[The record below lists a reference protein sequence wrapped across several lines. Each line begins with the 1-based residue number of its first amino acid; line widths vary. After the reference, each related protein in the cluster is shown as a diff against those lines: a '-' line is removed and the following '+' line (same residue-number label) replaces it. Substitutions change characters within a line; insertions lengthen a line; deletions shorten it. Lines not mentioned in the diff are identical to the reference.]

1 MIIFFLKKDK
11 ILPYLCSKRN
21 VMIKSMT
28 GYGKAEQIY
37 LTKRIVV
44 EVKTLNSKQLD
55 LSVKMPQE
63 IRSQELE
70 YRNMVAATLQRGK
83 VDVMISITD
92 TNVEQNTHIEK
103 EVIASYLKQIK
114 EISEE
119 YNIPQPVDLAMLLF
133 KMPGIFVTPE
143 QEYDED
149 FFEKIKETLQ
159 TALNITDSFRRKEG
173 EVLKQDLL
181 KRKDLIM
188 QYLNEVIPFETNRH
202 DNIKNKLIKN
212 LTELTQ
218 SGKYDENRFEQELI
232 FYLEKLDIT
241 EEKVRL
247 EKHCSYYEETIDEEG
262 AGKKLGFIAQEMG
275 REINT
280 LGSKANDADIQR
292 LVVKMKDELEK
303 IKEQL
308 FNIL

>member
-1 MIIFFLKKDK
+1 MAKENI
-11 ILPYLCSKRN
+11 
-21 VMIKSMT
+21 MIKSMT

-55 LSVKMPQE
+55 LSLKMPQE
-63 IRSQELE
+63 LRPQELD
-70 YRNMVAATLQRGK
+70 YRNEIANILQRGK
-83 VDVMISITD
+83 IDVSISVTD

-114 EISEE
+114 EISDE
-119 YNIPQPVDLAMLLF
+119 YNIPASADLAMLLF

-143 QEYDED
+143 QEYDET
-149 FFEKIKETLQ
+149 FIEKVKETLLE
-159 TALNITDSFRRKEG
+159 ALRITDDFRRQEG
-173 EVLKQDLL
+173 EILKIDLL
-181 KRKDLIM
+181 KRKNLILE
-188 QYLNEVIPFETNRH
+188 YLGEVVPFENNRH
-202 DNIKNKLIKN
+202 ENIKNKLIKN

-247 EKHCSYYEETIDEEG
+247 EKHCSYFDDTIDEEG
-262 AGKKLGFIAQEMG
+262 AGKKLGFISQEMG

>member
-1 MIIFFLKKDK
+1 
-11 ILPYLCSKRN
+11 
-21 VMIKSMT
+21 MIKSMT

-55 LSVKMPQE
+55 LSVKLPQE

-70 YRNMVAATLQRGK
+70 YRNMVANTLQRGK

-103 EVIASYLKQIK
+103 EVIASYLKQVK

-119 YNIPQPVDLAMLLF
+119 DNIPQSSDLAMLLF

-143 QEYDED
+143 QQYDET

-159 TALNITDSFRRKEG
+159 SALDMTDSFRRQEG
-173 EVLKQDLL
+173 EILKQDLM

-188 QYLNEVIPFETNRH
+188 QYLNEVTPYENNRH
-202 DNIKNKLIKN
+202 DNIKNKLVKN

-247 EKHCSYYEETIDEEG
+247 AKHCSYYEETIDEEG

>member
-1 MIIFFLKKDK
+1 
-11 ILPYLCSKRN
+11 
-21 VMIKSMT
+21 MT
-28 GYGKAEQIY
+28 GSGKAEQIY

-55 LSVKMPQE
+55 LSVKLPQE

-70 YRNMVAATLQRGK
+70 YRNMVATTLQRGK

-103 EVIASYLKQIK
+103 EVIASYLKQVK

-119 YNIPQPVDLAMLLF
+119 YNIPQSSDLAMLLF

-143 QEYDED
+143 QQYDET

-159 TALNITDSFRRKEG
+159 AALDMTDSFRKQEG
-173 EVLKQDLL
+173 EILKQDLI

-188 QYLNEVIPFETNRH
+188 QYLNEVTPYENNRH
-202 DNIKNKLIKN
+202 DNIKNKLVKN

-247 EKHCSYYEETIDEEG
+247 AKHCSYYEDTIDEEG

>member
-1 MIIFFLKKDK
+1 
-11 ILPYLCSKRN
+11 
-21 VMIKSMT
+21 MT

-55 LSVKMPQE
+55 LSLKMPQE
-63 IRSQELE
+63 LRPQELD
-70 YRNMVAATLQRGK
+70 YRNEIANILQRGK
-83 VDVMISITD
+83 IDVAISVTD

-119 YNIPQPVDLAMLLF
+119 YNIPASADLAMLLF

-143 QEYDED
+143 QEYDET
-149 FFEKIKETLQ
+149 FIEKVKETLVE
-159 TALNITDSFRRKEG
+159 ALRMTDDFRRQEG
-173 EVLKQDLL
+173 EILKIDLM
-181 KRKDLIM
+181 KRKNLILE
-188 QYLNEVIPFETNRH
+188 YLGEVVPFENNRH
-202 DNIKNKLIKN
+202 ENIKNKLIKN

-247 EKHCSYYEETIDEEG
+247 EKHCSYFDETIDEEG
-262 AGKKLGFIAQEMG
+262 AGKKLGFISQEMG

>member
-1 MIIFFLKKDK
+1 
-11 ILPYLCSKRN
+11 
-21 VMIKSMT
+21 MT

-37 LTKRIVV
+37 LTKKIVV
-44 EVKTLNSKQLD
+44 EIKTLNSKQLD
-55 LSVKMPQE
+55 LSVKLPQE
-63 IRSQELE
+63 IRPQELE
-70 YRNMVAATLQRGK
+70 YRNIISTTLQRGK
-83 VDVMISITD
+83 IDVSISITD
-92 TNVEQNTHIEK
+92 ANEEQNTHIEK
-103 EVIASYLKQIK
+103 QVIASYLKQIK

-119 YNIPQPVDLAMLLF
+119 YNIPQSADLAMLLF

-143 QEYDED
+143 QQYDES
-149 FFEKIKETLQ
+149 FLEKVKETLHL
-159 TALNITDSFRRKEG
+159 AINMTDDFRKKEG
-173 EVLKQDLL
+173 EVLKKDLM
-181 KRKDLIM
+181 KRKELIM
-188 QYLNEVIPFETNRH
+188 QYLGEVTPFEDNRH
-202 DNIKNKLIKN
+202 ENIKNRLIKN
-212 LTELTQ
+212 LTELTT
-218 SGKYDENRFEQELI
+218 SGQYDENRFEQELI

-247 EKHCSYYEETIDEEG
+247 EKHCSYFDETINEEG

>member
-1 MIIFFLKKDK
+1 
-11 ILPYLCSKRN
+11 
-21 VMIKSMT
+21 MT

-55 LSVKMPQE
+55 LSVKLPQE

-70 YRNMVAATLQRGK
+70 YRNMVATTLQRGK

-103 EVIASYLKQIK
+103 EVIASYLKQVK

-119 YNIPQPVDLAMLLF
+119 YNIPQSSDLAMLLF

-143 QEYDED
+143 QQYDET

-159 TALNITDSFRRKEG
+159 AALDMTDSFRRQEG
-173 EVLKQDLL
+173 EILKQDLM
-181 KRKDLIM
+181 KRKNLIM
-188 QYLNEVIPFETNRH
+188 QYLNEVTPYENNRH
-202 DNIKNKLIKN
+202 DNIKNKLVKN

-247 EKHCSYYEETIDEEG
+247 AKHCSYYEDTIDEEG

>member
-1 MIIFFLKKDK
+1 
-11 ILPYLCSKRN
+11 
-21 VMIKSMT
+21 MIKSMT

-55 LSVKMPQE
+55 LSIKMPQE
-63 IRSQELE
+63 LRPQELD
-70 YRNMVAATLQRGK
+70 YRNEVANVLQRGK
-83 VDVMISITD
+83 IDVSISVTD

-119 YNIPQPVDLAMLLF
+119 YNIPASADLAMLLF

-143 QEYDED
+143 QEYDET
-149 FFEKIKETLQ
+149 FIEKVKETLLE
-159 TALNITDSFRRKEG
+159 ALRMTDDFRRQEG
-173 EVLKQDLL
+173 EILKIDLL
-181 KRKDLIM
+181 KRKNLILE
-188 QYLNEVIPFETNRH
+188 YLGEVVPFENNRH
-202 DNIKNKLIKN
+202 ENIKNKLIKN
-212 LTELTQ
+212 LSELTQ

-247 EKHCSYYEETIDEEG
+247 EKHCSYFDETIDEEG
-262 AGKKLGFIAQEMG
+262 AGKKLGFISQEMG

>member
-1 MIIFFLKKDK
+1 
-11 ILPYLCSKRN
+11 
-21 VMIKSMT
+21 MT

-55 LSVKMPQE
+55 LSLKMPQE
-63 IRSQELE
+63 LRPQELD
-70 YRNMVAATLQRGK
+70 YRNEIANILQRGK
-83 VDVMISITD
+83 IDVAISVTD

-119 YNIPQPVDLAMLLF
+119 YNIPASADLAMLLF

-143 QEYDED
+143 QEYDET
-149 FFEKIKETLQ
+149 FIEKVKETLVE
-159 TALNITDSFRRKEG
+159 ALKMTDDFRRQEG
-173 EVLKQDLL
+173 EILKIDLM
-181 KRKDLIM
+181 KRKNLILE
-188 QYLNEVIPFETNRH
+188 YLGEVVPFENNRH
-202 DNIKNKLIKN
+202 ENIKNKLIKN

-247 EKHCSYYEETIDEEG
+247 EKHCSYFDETIDEEG
-262 AGKKLGFIAQEMG
+262 AGKKLGFISQEMG

>member
-1 MIIFFLKKDK
+1 
-11 ILPYLCSKRN
+11 
-21 VMIKSMT
+21 MIKSMT

-55 LSVKMPQE
+55 LSVKLPQE

-70 YRNMVAATLQRGK
+70 YRNMVATTLQRGK

-103 EVIASYLKQIK
+103 EVIASYLKQVK

-119 YNIPQPVDLAMLLF
+119 YNIPQSSDLAMLLF

-143 QEYDED
+143 QQYDET

-159 TALNITDSFRRKEG
+159 DALDMTDSFRRQEG
-173 EVLKQDLL
+173 EILKQDLM
-181 KRKDLIM
+181 KRKNLIM
-188 QYLNEVIPFETNRH
+188 QYLNEVTPYENNRH
-202 DNIKNKLIKN
+202 DNIKNKLVKN

-247 EKHCSYYEETIDEEG
+247 AKHCSYYEDTIDEEG

>member
-1 MIIFFLKKDK
+1 MAKENI
-11 ILPYLCSKRN
+11 
-21 VMIKSMT
+21 MIKSMT

-55 LSVKMPQE
+55 LSLKMPQE
-63 IRSQELE
+63 LRPQELD
-70 YRNMVAATLQRGK
+70 YRNEIANILQRGK
-83 VDVMISITD
+83 IDVSISVTD

-119 YNIPQPVDLAMLLF
+119 YNIPASADLAMLLF

-143 QEYDED
+143 QEYDET
-149 FFEKIKETLQ
+149 FIEKVKETLLE
-159 TALNITDSFRRKEG
+159 ALRMTDDFRRQEG
-173 EVLKQDLL
+173 EILKIDLL
-181 KRKDLIM
+181 KRKNLILE
-188 QYLNEVIPFETNRH
+188 YLGEVIPFENNRH
-202 DNIKNKLIKN
+202 ENIKNKLIKN

-247 EKHCSYYEETIDEEG
+247 EKHCSYFDETIDEEG
-262 AGKKLGFIAQEMG
+262 AGKKLGFISQEMG

>member
-1 MIIFFLKKDK
+1 
-11 ILPYLCSKRN
+11 
-21 VMIKSMT
+21 MT

-55 LSVKMPQE
+55 LSLKLPQE
-63 IRSQELE
+63 LRPQELD
-70 YRNMVAATLQRGK
+70 YRNEIANILQRGK
-83 VDVMISITD
+83 IDVSISVTD

-103 EVIASYLKQIK
+103 EVIASYIKQIK

-119 YNIPQPVDLAMLLF
+119 YNIPQSADLAMLLF

-143 QEYDED
+143 QQYDEE

-159 TALNITDSFRRKEG
+159 AALDMTDNFRRNEG
-173 EVLKQDLL
+173 EVLRQDLI

-188 QYLNEVIPFETNRH
+188 QYLNEVTPFETNRH
-202 DNIKNKLIKN
+202 ENIKNKLIKN

-218 SGKYDENRFEQELI
+218 SGKYDENRLEQELI

-247 EKHCSYYEETIDEEG
+247 AKHCSYYEETIDEEG

>member
-1 MIIFFLKKDK
+1 MI
-11 ILPYLCSKRN
+11 YLCSKRKI
-21 VMIKSMT
+21 MIKSMT

-55 LSVKMPQE
+55 LSLKMPQE
-63 IRSQELE
+63 LRPQELD
-70 YRNMVAATLQRGK
+70 YRNEIANILQRGK
-83 VDVMISITD
+83 IDVAISVTD

-119 YNIPQPVDLAMLLF
+119 YNIPASSDLAMILF

-143 QEYDED
+143 QEYDET
-149 FFEKIKETLQ
+149 FIEKVKETLLE
-159 TALNITDSFRRKEG
+159 ALRITDDFRRQEG
-173 EVLKQDLL
+173 EILKVDLL
-181 KRKDLIM
+181 KRKNLILE
-188 QYLNEVIPFETNRH
+188 YLGEVIPFENNRH
-202 DNIKNKLIKN
+202 ENIKNKLVKN

-247 EKHCSYYEETIDEEG
+247 EKHCSYFDETIDEEG
-262 AGKKLGFIAQEMG
+262 AGKKLGFISQEMG

>member
-1 MIIFFLKKDK
+1 
-11 ILPYLCSKRN
+11 
-21 VMIKSMT
+21 MT

-55 LSVKMPQE
+55 LSLKLPQE
-63 IRSQELE
+63 LRPQELD
-70 YRNMVAATLQRGK
+70 YRNEIANILQRGK
-83 VDVMISITD
+83 IDVSISVTD

-103 EVIASYLKQIK
+103 EVIASYIKQIK

-119 YNIPQPVDLAMLLF
+119 YNIPASSDLAMLLF

-143 QEYDED
+143 QEYDEN
-149 FFEKIKETLQ
+149 FIEKVKETLLE
-159 TALNITDSFRRKEG
+159 ALRITDEFRRQEG
-173 EVLKQDLL
+173 DILKIDLL
-181 KRKDLIM
+181 KRKNLILE
-188 QYLNEVIPFETNRH
+188 YLGEVTPFETNRH
-202 DNIKNKLIKN
+202 ENIKNKLIKN

-247 EKHCSYYEETIDEEG
+247 AKHCSYFDETIDEEG
-262 AGKKLGFIAQEMG
+262 AGKKLGFISQEMG

>member
-1 MIIFFLKKDK
+1 MQNKK
-11 ILPYLCSKRN
+11 N
-21 VMIKSMT
+21 MIKSMT

-55 LSVKMPQE
+55 LSVKLPQE

-70 YRNMVAATLQRGK
+70 YRNMVANTLQRGK
-83 VDVMISITD
+83 VDVMISISD

-103 EVIASYLKQIK
+103 EVIASYLKQVK

-119 YNIPQPVDLAMLLF
+119 YNIPQSADLAMLLF

-143 QEYDED
+143 QQYDEN

-159 TALNITDSFRRKEG
+159 SALDMTDTFRKKEG
-173 EVLKQDLL
+173 EVLRQDLI
-181 KRKDLIM
+181 KRKDLIV
-188 QYLNEVIPFETNRH
+188 QYLNEVAPFEGARH
-202 DNIKNKLIKN
+202 ENIKNKLMKN

-218 SGKYDENRFEQELI
+218 SGKYDENRLEQELI

-247 EKHCSYYEETIDEEG
+247 AKHCSYYEETIDEEG

>member
-1 MIIFFLKKDK
+1 
-11 ILPYLCSKRN
+11 
-21 VMIKSMT
+21 MIKSMT

-55 LSVKMPQE
+55 LSMKLPQE
-63 IRSQELE
+63 LRPQELDF
-70 YRNMVAATLQRGK
+70 RNEVASVLQRGK
-83 VDVMISITD
+83 IDVSISVTD

-103 EVIASYLKQIK
+103 EVVASYLKQIK
-114 EISEE
+114 TISEE
-119 YNIPQPVDLAMLLF
+119 YGIPQSADLAMLLF

-143 QEYDED
+143 QSYDEP
-149 FFEKIKETLQ
+149 FVEKVKETLHS
-159 TALNITDSFRRKEG
+159 ALVMTDEFRKQEG
-173 EVLKQDLL
+173 VVLKEDLL
-181 KRKDLIM
+181 KRKNLIM
-188 QYLNEVIPFETNRH
+188 QYLEEVTPFENNRH
-202 DNIKNKLIKN
+202 ENIKNKLIKN

-218 SGKYDENRFEQELI
+218 SSKYDENRFEQELI

-247 EKHCSYYEETIDEEG
+247 AKHCSYFDETIDEDG
-262 AGKKLGFIAQEMG
+262 AGKKLGFISQEMG

-280 LGSKANDADIQR
+280 LGSKANDAEIQR
-292 LVVKMKDELEK
+292 IVVQMKDELEK

>member
-1 MIIFFLKKDK
+1 
-11 ILPYLCSKRN
+11 
-21 VMIKSMT
+21 MIKSMT

-55 LSVKMPQE
+55 LSLKMPQE
-63 IRSQELE
+63 LRPQELD
-70 YRNMVAATLQRGK
+70 YRNEIANILQRGK
-83 VDVMISITD
+83 IDVAISVTD

-119 YNIPQPVDLAMLLF
+119 YNIPASADLAMLLF

-143 QEYDED
+143 QEYDET
-149 FFEKIKETLQ
+149 FIEKVKETLVE
-159 TALNITDSFRRKEG
+159 ALRMTDDFRRQEG
-173 EVLKQDLL
+173 EILKIDLM
-181 KRKDLIM
+181 KRKNLILE
-188 QYLNEVIPFETNRH
+188 YLGEVIPFENNRH
-202 DNIKNKLIKN
+202 ENIKNKLIKN

-247 EKHCSYYEETIDEEG
+247 EKHCSYFDETIDEEG
-262 AGKKLGFIAQEMG
+262 AGKKLGFISQEMG

-292 LVVKMKDELEK
+292 IVVKMKDELEK

>member
-1 MIIFFLKKDK
+1 MAKENI
-11 ILPYLCSKRN
+11 
-21 VMIKSMT
+21 MIKSMT

-55 LSVKMPQE
+55 LSLKMPQE
-63 IRSQELE
+63 LRPQELD
-70 YRNMVAATLQRGK
+70 YRNEIANILQRGK
-83 VDVMISITD
+83 IDVSISVTD

-119 YNIPQPVDLAMLLF
+119 YNIPASADLAMLLF

-143 QEYDED
+143 QEYDET
-149 FFEKIKETLQ
+149 FIEKVKETLLE
-159 TALNITDSFRRKEG
+159 ALRMTDDFRKQEG
-173 EVLKQDLL
+173 EILKIDLL
-181 KRKDLIM
+181 KRKNLILE
-188 QYLNEVIPFETNRH
+188 YLGEVVPFENNRH
-202 DNIKNKLIKN
+202 ENIKNKLIKN

-247 EKHCSYYEETIDEEG
+247 EKHCSYFDETIDEEG
-262 AGKKLGFIAQEMG
+262 AGKKLGFISQEMG

>member
-1 MIIFFLKKDK
+1 
-11 ILPYLCSKRN
+11 
-21 VMIKSMT
+21 MT

-55 LSVKMPQE
+55 LSVKLPQE

-70 YRNMVAATLQRGK
+70 YRNMVATTLQRGK

-103 EVIASYLKQIK
+103 EVIASYLKQVK

-119 YNIPQPVDLAMLLF
+119 YNIPQSSDLAMLLF

-143 QEYDED
+143 QQYDET
-149 FFEKIKETLQ
+149 FFERIKETLQ
-159 TALNITDSFRRKEG
+159 AALDMTDSFRRQEG
-173 EVLKQDLL
+173 EILKQDLM

-188 QYLNEVIPFETNRH
+188 QYLNEVTPYENNRH
-202 DNIKNKLIKN
+202 DNIKNKLVKN

-247 EKHCSYYEETIDEEG
+247 AKHCSYYEDTIDEEG